1 MSSEKQVPF
10 VTWLESVRDSNDQA
24 YSRSTLAI
32 LRRGSASAPGEDAN
46 VLRYVVPWLP
56 TDAAPWV
63 ERPYFTIAPLFALHP
78 LPGGMG
84 DMGSHFRRIQ
94 QGKQGE
100 DAIERRFTALL
111 NTHEDELA
119 WHLRQAVSLCKV
131 NVVPVNWHALFDAIR
146 GWSRPNR
153 WVQRNWAQSF
163 WSRTVETHKAAET
176 DVETQAQP

>member
-1 MSSEKQVPF
+1 MYRESHPF

-24 YSRSTLAI
+24 YSRSTLAM
-32 LRRGSASAPGEDAN
+32 LRRGSASAPGEDVN

-56 TDAAPWV
+56 TDAGPWV

-78 LPGGMG
+78 LSGGMG
-84 DMGSHFRRIQ
+84 NMGSHFRRIQ

-111 NTHEDELA
+111 NAHEDELA
-119 WHLRQAVSLCKV
+119 WHLRQAVSLCKA
-131 NVVPVNWHALFDAIR
+131 NEVPVNWHALFDAIR
-146 GWSRPNR
+146 GWSHPNR

-163 WSRTVETHKAAET
+163 WGRTVETHKAAEA